1 MNTKGRPEGERLPLG
16 GTARGAKGA
25 PPSAA
30 ADKARQIFVSIA
42 SYRDEYLPFT
52 IDSALSHAVHPDRLT
67 FGICWQADEGE
78 SLAGFVD
85 DPRFRIRRYPYHAS
99 LGYGWARAE
108 VQRLYDGEKYHLL
121 IDSHSAFAPGW
132 DENLIAQLEGKPG
145 AKPLLTTSSPPFT
158 FDAAGNVVRPWEGTE
173 LDGVPL
179 MTCGVIRP
187 AGWLDIQMSRERKVE
202 RHQKTP
208 FICCNFVF
216 THGAWI
222 RDVPED
228 PAMINAGHE
237 GPLSA
242 RTFTHG
248 YDMYLPDSI
257 QVWHLDYANYPDGQ
271 RHKVWEAKSSRWQAE
286 RTESMI
292 RRLQILLYGWG
303 DPRDLGRY
311 GLGDQRSLAQWAD
324 ASGLDLTL
332 E

>member
-1 MNTKGRPEGERLPLG
+1 VSAKGIPEGMAPSR
-16 GTARGAKGA
+16 GTKAS
-25 PPSAA
+25 SAGSASSGTA
-30 ADKARQIFVSIA
+30 ADKSRQIFVSIA
-42 SYRDEYLPFT
+42 SYRDQYLPFT
-52 IDSALSHAVHPDRLT
+52 IESALAHAVHPERLT
-67 FGICWQADEGE
+67 FGICWQVDEGE

-158 FDAAGNVVRPWEGTE
+158 FDAARNVIHPWAGTE

-179 MTCGVIRP
+179 MTCSVVRP

-202 RHQKTP
+202 RHQRTP

-248 YDMYLPDSI
+248 YDMYLPDAI

-271 RHKVWEAKSSRWQAE
+271 RHKVWEAKSSRWQVE

-292 RRLQILLYGWG
+292 RRQQALLYGRG
-303 DPRDLGRY
+303 DPRDMGRY
-311 GLGDQRSLAQWAD
+311 GLGKERSLAQWAE
-324 ASGLDLTL
+324 AAGLDLTL
-332 E
+332 D